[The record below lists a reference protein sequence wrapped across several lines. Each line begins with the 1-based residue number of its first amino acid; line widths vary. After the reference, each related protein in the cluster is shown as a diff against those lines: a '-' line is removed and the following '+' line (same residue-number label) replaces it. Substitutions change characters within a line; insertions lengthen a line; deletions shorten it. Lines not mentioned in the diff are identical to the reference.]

1 MDRTSFCKLELKNR
15 NVLKTAALIPARF
28 ASTRLPAKL
37 VQDLGGISVIQRT
50 FVSTLATGV
59 FDEVWVV
66 TDHESIRDQI
76 LELGGRVYFSQ
87 KAHESGS
94 DRIAEAL
101 EVVDADLIVNVQGDE
116 PFQDAKS
123 LRDLVAAFDR
133 PKVKMASLMC
143 RISED
148 ESYNPNAVKVV
159 VDEKKNAIYFSRSPI
174 PFNREKSVEI
184 TYWKHIGVYAYTRE
198 LLQEFTSWPK
208 GQLEQIEMLEQLRL
222 IEKGVKIKM
231 VETTHQAIAIDTK
244 EDLDRARNFLKSIL

>member
-1 MDRTSFCKLELKNR
+1 M
-15 NVLKTAALIPARF
+15 KTAALIPARY

-50 FVSTLATGV
+50 YVSTLATGV

-66 TDHESIRDQI
+66 TDHELIREQI
-76 LELGGRVYFSQ
+76 LELGGKVFFSD
-87 KAHESGS
+87 KRHESGS

-116 PFQDAKS
+116 PFQDARS
-123 LRDLVAAFDR
+123 LADLVGAFVK

-148 ESYNPNAVKVV
+148 EAYNPNAVKVV
-159 VDEKKNAIYFSRSPI
+159 IDEKNNAIYFSRSPI
-174 PFNREKSVEI
+174 PFNREKLRDI
-184 TYWKHIGVYAYTRE
+184 FYWKHIGVYAYTRE
-198 LLQEFTSWPK
+198 LLAEFTSWPK
-208 GQLEQIEMLEQLRL
+208 GYLEEVEMLEQLRL
-222 IEKGVKIKM
+222 IERGVKIKM
-231 VETTHQAIAIDTK
+231 VETTHQAISIDTK

>member
-1 MDRTSFCKLELKNR
+1 M
-15 NVLKTAALIPARF
+15 KTAALIPARY

-50 FVSTLATGV
+50 YVSTLATGV

-66 TDHESIRDQI
+66 TDHELIREQI
-76 LELGGRVYFSQ
+76 LDLGGNVFFSE
-87 KAHESGS
+87 KKHESGS

-101 EVVDADLIVNVQGDE
+101 QLVDADLIVNVQGDE

-123 LRDLVAAFDR
+123 LSDLVKAFDK

-148 ESYNPNAVKVV
+148 EAYNPNAVKVV
-159 VDEKKNAIYFSRSPI
+159 VDDSSNAIYFSRSPI
-174 PFNREKSVEI
+174 PFNREKLRDI
-184 TYWKHIGVYAYTRE
+184 YYWKHIGVYAYTRE
-198 LLQEFTSWPK
+198 LLAEFTSWPK
-208 GQLEQIEMLEQLRL
+208 GYLEEVEMLEQLRL
-222 IEKGVKIKM
+222 IERGVKIKM
-231 VETTHQAIAIDTK
+231 VETTHQAISIDTK

>member
-1 MDRTSFCKLELKNR
+1 M
-15 NVLKTAALIPARF
+15 KTAALIPARY

-50 FVSTLATGV
+50 YQSTLASGV

-66 TDHESIRDQI
+66 TDHEQIRDQI
-76 LELGGRVYFSQ
+76 LDLGGRVFFSH
-87 KAHESGS
+87 KNHESGS

-101 EVVDADLIVNVQGDE
+101 EAVDSDLIVNVQGDE
-116 PFQDAKS
+116 PFQDAVS
-123 LRDLVAAFDR
+123 LKNLVAVFDK

-148 ESYNPNAVKVV
+148 ESYNPNTVKVV
-159 VDEKKNAIYFSRSPI
+159 FDKDRNAIYFSRSPI
-174 PFNREKSVEI
+174 PFNREKREQA

-208 GQLEQIEMLEQLRL
+208 GQLEQMEMLEQLRL
-222 IEKGVKIKM
+222 IERGVKIKM
-231 VETTHQAIAIDTK
+231 VETIHQAIAIDTQ
-244 EDLDRARNFLKSIL
+244 EDLDRARNFLKSVL